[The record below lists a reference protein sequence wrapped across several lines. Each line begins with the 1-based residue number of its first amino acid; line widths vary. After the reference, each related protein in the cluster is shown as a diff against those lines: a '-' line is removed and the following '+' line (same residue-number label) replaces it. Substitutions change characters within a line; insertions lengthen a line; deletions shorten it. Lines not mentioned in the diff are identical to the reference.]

1 MATQSYPR
9 RLWWAL
15 RPLWLW
21 RLLRLLLRSVWLS
34 AAVSLAGW
42 AVSPAAGW
50 PLTLLDWAALGRL
63 AGVLGFG
70 VSAAWPL
77 STRRLSARLDWALGL
92 RQQIVTAEEVARRRP
107 ANYLERELLAD
118 ADRLLAGARQTL
130 WRCPRLP
137 WGDLELVL
145 AAAAIGYACW
155 LSTFQ
160 PTAPVAPVI
169 SQADYVPIPAPGT
182 EATVRLPGLPP
193 GLAEGPPA
201 FLPPEEAD
209 EAAALNPAAAQQALD
224 TLAEAFSQHDL
235 TASAA
240 DALQQGDPGGAAE
253 ALRAAADSA
262 DQFGQAT
269 RAAVA
274 QHLNHAAGQ
283 SQAEAPKAA
292 AEMTQAA
299 RQMAEMRGTPQDQ
312 AASAA
317 AALERMA
324 RLVESLEQAR
334 QAQAEAGAQQS
345 GSPEGGEGD
354 LEGTGGDEAGLGS
367 TAQREERSSHYTDRL
382 DTAGQ
387 PLELPE
393 GAGESGESG
402 LLQGPST
409 GDPASGPPQS
419 DPFSQA
425 GTSGS
430 GGGPATDPLRHPWRW
445 RHVVQRYFSP

>member
-1 MATQSYPR
+1 MSLRSYPR

-15 RPLWLW
+15 RPLWLC
-21 RLLRLLLRSVWLS
+21 RVLRLLLRSAWL
-34 AAVSLAGW
+34 AAAISLAGW
-42 AVSPAAGW
+42 ALSPAADW
-50 PLTLLDWAALGRL
+50 PLSLLDWAALGSL
-63 AGVLGFG
+63 AGVLVF
-70 VSAAWPL
+70 VLSAGWPL
-77 STRRLSARLDWALGL
+77 SPRQLSARLDRALGL
-92 RQQIVTAEEVARRRP
+92 RQQLVTAEEVARRCP
-107 ANYLERELLAD
+107 ANYLEGELLAD
-118 ADRLLAGARQTL
+118 ADRLLAGARHAL
-130 WRCPRLP
+130 WRRPRLP

-169 SQADYVPIPAPGT
+169 PPADYVPIPAPGS

-193 GLAEGPPA
+193 EMAAGPSA
-201 FLPPEEAD
+201 FLAPESAD
-209 EAAALNPAAAQQALD
+209 ETMAIDSAAAQEALD
-224 TLAEAFSQHDL
+224 ALAEAFSQHDL
-235 TASAA
+235 TAPAA
-240 DALQQGDPGGAAE
+240 DALQQGDPGGSAE
-253 ALRAAADSA
+253 ALRSAADSA
-262 DQFGQAT
+262 DQFSQAA
-269 RAAVA
+269 RDALA
-274 QHLNHAAGQ
+274 QHFNHAAGQ
-283 SQAEAPKAA
+283 SQAAAPEAA
-292 AEMTQAA
+292 AEMAQAA
-299 RQMAEMRGTPQDQ
+299 KQMADMRGTPQDQ

-334 QAQAEAGAQQS
+334 QAGAEAGAQQ
-345 GSPEGGEGD
+345 GSPPEGGEGD
-354 LEGTGGDEAGLGS
+354 LEGAGGDEAGLGS
-367 TAQREERSSHYTDRL
+367 TAQREAQSSHYTDRL
-382 DTAGQ
+382 DGAGE

-393 GAGESGESG
+393 GASEAAESG

-430 GGGPATDPLRHPWRW
+430 GGGPAADPLRHPWRW